1 LIYQLFQRR
10 ERKDGTQAAESEFA
24 STVVL
29 TPGFDAPAA
38 PAAQDSLPPESL
50 PPDSLPPDSL
60 PPDSLPPDSLPP
72 DSQPPDSQPPDSQP
86 PDSRPPTSQPGALG
100 PDSDGD
106 LGTDLG
112 GEVSEGRPAPAY
124 AAMVEQPT
132 IAQIGRYALKQ
143 RLGLGGLGQVHE
155 AWDPVLS
162 RPVAIKTLHFDVDSN
177 QRAALDR
184 LFLNEARAI
193 ASLSHPH
200 IVTVYDAGLSPQG
213 VYIAMERLEGCDLRQ
228 RIARGWQPSP
238 GQAAQLV
245 RRVADALAYAHGR
258 GIVHCDIKPANIFLT
273 QRDKPKILDFGIARV
288 AHAKGVQ
295 GLEGLVAGSPHYL
308 APEQLLG
315 QEVDARTDI
324 YALGVVFY
332 ELLAGRKAFMGDSV
346 EQITTAVLTN
356 HPAPA
361 HEVQPGI
368 SPTLSKIAARAMARD
383 PAKRYVSAAQMAQ
396 EIRNWFER
404 HSGVRESA
412 PSQAQAAPSAARAA
426 AARAPLRVE
435 FAFNRRHL
443 VLAGGAVL
451 LVGAALALLLRP
463 RSTPLPTEP
472 PRPVVQPAPSGPPIV
487 MASDAPA
494 PAEPAPAASAALP
507 APPAAADA
515 GATAAAAAPTE
526 ATTATSPAPAA
537 TAGSA
542 AATAPI
548 TPPPTAAT
556 AAPVTAAAT
565 PPPTPAPVPT
575 LAPGANATA
584 SPPPRP
590 APRPRPPAPPARD
603 ARAAAT
609 APAVQGVLQLA
620 ITPWGQIEVNGQPAG
635 TAPPL
640 TRLTLPEGTHQI
652 TVRNADF
659 PPYST
664 TVQVHPDRPVIL
676 RFRFGQ

>member
-1 LIYQLFQRR
+1 
-10 ERKDGTQAAESEFA
+10 
-24 STVVL
+24 
-29 TPGFDAPAA
+29 
-38 PAAQDSLPPESL
+38 
-50 PPDSLPPDSL
+50 
-60 PPDSLPPDSLPP
+60 
-72 DSQPPDSQPPDSQP
+72 
-86 PDSRPPTSQPGALG
+86 
-100 PDSDGD
+100 
-106 LGTDLG
+106 
-112 GEVSEGRPAPAY
+112 
-124 AAMVEQPT
+124 
-132 IAQIGRYALKQ
+132 
-143 RLGLGGLGQVHE
+143 
-155 AWDPVLS
+155 
-162 RPVAIKTLHFDVDSN
+162 
-177 QRAALDR
+177 
-184 LFLNEARAI
+184 
-193 ASLSHPH
+193 
-200 IVTVYDAGLSPQG
+200 
-213 VYIAMERLEGCDLRQ
+213 MERLEGCDLRQ

-288 AHAKGVQ
+288 AHTKGVQ

-404 HSGVRESA
+404 HSGVRESV
-412 PSQAQAAPSAARAA
+412 PSQAQAAPSAARVA
-426 AARAPLRVE
+426 AARAPRRVE

-451 LVGAALALLLRP
+451 LVGAALALLLHP

-494 PAEPAPAASAALP
+494 PAEPAPAASAARP

-548 TPPPTAAT
+548 TAPPTAAT

-565 PPPTPAPVPT
+565 PPPTTAPVPT
-575 LAPGANATA
+575 PAPGANAAA

-603 ARAAAT
+603 ARTAT
-609 APAVQGVLQLA
+609 SAPAAQGVLQLA